1 MLEESEAEMVMEEQ
15 VHVQAM
21 PTLLDAPPRDLEG
34 VEALGMA
41 LEGVEDT
48 AVDNRLEV
56 LQIKA
61 AGAGARTT

>member
-15 VHVQAM
+15 VHVQEM